1 MNENNS
7 ERLPDRSSN
16 PYGMASSLNNCEVTQ
31 QEQERNEDGK
41 PCVPSVTIILFE
53 ITFRQTSLSIN
64 ESFRKDQKTFML
76 SEDHDK
82 TRK

>member
-16 PYGMASSLNNCEVTQ
+16 PYGMASSLNNREVTQ
-31 QEQERNEDGK
+31 QAQERNEDGK

-53 ITFRQTSLSIN
+53 KLFAKLHFPLTNLFVKIR
-64 ESFRKDQKTFML
+64 R
-76 SEDHDK
+76 H
-82 TRK
+82 